1 MQLSEFEKHLDL
13 FARLSRNSESAVYP
27 EITFDDGHLSDYAVA
42 LPLLVERNLRAY
54 FFITVGWTG
63 NKNGYMDWSQLR
75 ELHKA
80 GQSIGAHGWNHELL
94 THCDEQGLAR
104 ELLDAR
110 VKLEDEL
117 GCPVTTMSLPGGR
130 SNRRVLDACWES
142 GYTQVYSSLPRVESN
157 AQERVIG
164 RLNIRREMTLAW
176 IEDLFN
182 PQSKTISSLERQAKL
197 KAAARSMMGDR
208 IYARLWSA
216 LNRQEPESQP

>member
-1 MQLSEFEKHLDL
+1 MDVREFERHLDL
-13 FARLSRNSESAVYP
+13 FARLQQQPQAAILP
-27 EITFDDGHLSDYAVA
+27 EITFDDGHASDYEIA
-42 LPLLVERNLRAY
+42 LPLLVERRLKAH
-54 FFITVGWTG
+54 FFVTVGWTG
-63 NKNGYMDWSQLR
+63 NKSGYMEWPQLR
-75 ELHKA
+75 ALHKA

-110 VKLEDEL
+110 LKLEDEL

-130 SNRRVLDACWES
+130 SNRRVLEACWES
-142 GYTQVYSSLPRVESN
+142 GYTQVYSSLPRVESD
-157 AQERVIG
+157 ARKRVIG
-164 RLNIRREMTLAW
+164 RLNIRREMTPVW

-182 PQSKTISSLERQAKL
+182 PQTKTISSLERQARI